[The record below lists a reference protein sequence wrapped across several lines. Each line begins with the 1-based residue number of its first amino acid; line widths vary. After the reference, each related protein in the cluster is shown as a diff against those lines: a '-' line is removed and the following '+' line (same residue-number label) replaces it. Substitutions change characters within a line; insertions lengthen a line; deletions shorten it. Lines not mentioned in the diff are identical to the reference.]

1 MRLQRY
7 CRCLAEEASRLP
19 VFAARIDQYFIEML
33 ECCAPLHDIGKGGL
47 PDSILLKPGKLT
59 PEERQVM
66 QTHTTIGADTLA
78 KVARQHGFAQAF
90 LTMAIEIARHHHER
104 YDGTGYP
111 DRLAG
116 EDIPLS
122 ARIVALA
129 DVYDALRSRRVYKPA
144 FPHET
149 AVTMMV
155 NEFVGHFDPV
165 LLEVF
170 QRCAPEFEQIFTE
183 LAE

>member
-1 MRLQRY
+1 
-7 CRCLAEEASRLP
+7 CRRLAEEAARVP
-19 VFAARIDQYFIEML
+19 AFAGQIDQYFIEML

-47 PDSILLKPGKLT
+47 PDNILLKTGKLT
-59 PEERQVM
+59 PEERLVM

-90 LTMAIEIARHHHER
+90 LQMSIEIARHHHER

-116 EDIPLS
+116 EEIPLT

-165 LLEVF
+165 LLEV
-170 QRCAPEFEQIFTE
+170 
-183 LAE
+183 